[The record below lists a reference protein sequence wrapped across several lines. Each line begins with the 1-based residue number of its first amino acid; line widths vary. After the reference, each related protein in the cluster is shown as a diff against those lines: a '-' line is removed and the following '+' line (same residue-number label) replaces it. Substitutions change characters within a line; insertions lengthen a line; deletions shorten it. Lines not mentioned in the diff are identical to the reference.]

1 MLVDTSIWVKHL
13 RHGQLGLV
21 SLLHRA
27 EVQILDHTG
36 LVLFFT
42 HALRRSW
49 TLLLVRLQHFDNRPH
64 VEGFKLNFSWQG
76 TLYFFSPPLLIS
88 FACFS
93 RVSSVRGGSP
103 AFSIDLNTA

>member
-13 RHGQLGLV
+13 RHGQ
-21 SLLHRA
+21 
-27 EVQILDHTG
+27 
-36 LVLFFT
+36 
-42 HALRRSW
+42 
-49 TLLLVRLQHFDNRPH
+49 LVRLQHFDNRPH

-93 RVSSVRGGSP
+93 RASSVRGGSP